1 MIDASCNPI
10 AGDEMKAVMLEAPGN
25 AVLSSIPEPR
35 IAGEDE
41 ILLAVRKIG
50 LCGTDLN
57 SYRGRNAL
65 VSFPRVPGH
74 EIAATV
80 AELNP
85 NHPEWLPGTAVTVSP
100 YKNCGHCAAC
110 RRNRPNACQFNQ
122 TLGVQRDGALTE
134 FIAVPAEK
142 LYRADLSLKELCLVE
157 PLTVGFHTTA
167 RGRVSSEDCVAVF
180 GCGGVGLGAV
190 AAAAFKG
197 ATVIGIDLDDAKLA
211 TAQKAGAAHVIN
223 SASGDL
229 HEMLEQITEGRG
241 PDVMIE
247 AIGSRQ
253 TFRAAVDE
261 VAFAGRVVYVGYAKE
276 EVAYETRAFVL
287 KELDI
292 LGSRNALPDDFHA
305 VIRMLEAGRFPV
317 EDAVTHMV
325 PMEEA
330 PRILEAWNHEPT
342 RFGKIMIDVS

>member
-1 MIDASCNPI
+1 
-10 AGDEMKAVMLEAPGN
+10 MKAVMLEAPGN

-180 GCGGVGLGAV
+180 GCGAWEQSRPLHS
-190 AAAAFKG
+190 KE
-197 ATVIGIDLDDAKLA
+197 LPS
-211 TAQKAGAAHVIN
+211 
-223 SASGDL
+223 SASIL
-229 HEMLEQITEGRG
+229 MTPSSPQRRKPAPLTSSTPPAEICTKCS
-241 PDVMIE
+241 
-247 AIGSRQ
+247 SRLPK
-253 TFRAAVDE
+253 AAD
-261 VAFAGRVVYVGYAKE
+261 
-276 EVAYETRAFVL
+276 
-287 KELDI
+287 
-292 LGSRNALPDDFHA
+292 
-305 VIRMLEAGRFPV
+305 
-317 EDAVTHMV
+317 
-325 PMEEA
+325 
-330 PRILEAWNHEPT
+330 PT
-342 RFGKIMIDVS
+342 S